1 MMAALSASERSEVF
15 LFEKNNILG
24 KKLLITGKGRCN
36 ITNAGSQ
43 AEIIEAFGRN
53 GRFLYSA
60 LNFFSN
66 KDLMDFFEERG
77 LPLKV
82 ERGKRVFPS
91 SDKSLDVLKL
101 LEKELIKKEVNL
113 LKNTRVRKIN
123 LTDQGKF
130 ELTFNQDKE
139 IFDALIIATGGKSY
153 PATGSTGDGYIF
165 ARALG
170 HKLTHLLPYLVPLE
184 TDQAE
189 IKELMGLSLR
199 NVLLKIKID
208 GKIKGQ
214 EFGEMIFT
222 HFGISGPLVLTLS
235 KLVVEALAKEKEGM
249 PVKVEALIDL
259 KPALSE
265 EDLDRRLMRDFEKY
279 INKQYKNAL
288 DDLLPRKLI
297 PLFIKMSEIDPEKT
311 INQISKQER
320 RKILL
325 LLKNFPVRISGVR
338 PIEEAIITAGGIS
351 LKEVNPQT
359 MESRLY
365 PGLFFAGEL
374 LDLDAQTGGYNLQEA
389 FSTGWLAGSNV

>member
-1 MMAALSASERSEVF
+1 MMAALSAAEKSEVF

-43 AEIIEAFGRN
+43 TEIIEAFGKN

-60 LNFFSN
+60 LNSFSN
-66 KDLMDFFEERG
+66 QDLMDFFEERG

-91 SDKSLDVLKL
+91 SDKSLDVLKV
-101 LEKELIKKEVNL
+101 LEKELKNKKVKI
-113 LKNTRVRKIN
+113 LKNTSVKKIN
-123 LTDQGKF
+123 LLEQGKF
-130 ELTFNQDKE
+130 EIISSQGKE
-139 IFDALIIATGGKSY
+139 IFDALIIATGGKSF

-170 HKLTHLLPYLVPLE
+170 HNVSPLLPYLIPLE
-184 TDQAE
+184 TNQEE

-199 NVLLKIKID
+199 NVLLKIKIN
-208 GKIKGQ
+208 GKVKGQ

-235 KLVVEALAKEKEGM
+235 KIVVEALAKEKAGK
-249 PVKVEALIDL
+249 PVKIEASIDL

-265 EDLDRRLMRDFEKY
+265 EELDRRLMRDFEKF

-288 DDLLPRKLI
+288 DDLLPKKLI
-297 PLFIKMSEIDPEKT
+297 PLFIKRTAIDPEKT
-311 INQISKQER
+311 VNQISKQER
-320 RKILL
+320 RQILL
-325 LLKNFPVRISGVR
+325 LLKDFPVNISGYR
-338 PIEEAIITAGGIS
+338 PLEEAIITSGGVS
-351 LKEVNPQT
+351 LKEINPQT

-365 PGLFFAGEL
+365 PGLFFVGEI